1 MFQSSFSLF
10 YCYYLLI
17 CHQSALGRA
26 VFQHFRSILGLT
38 AHKNCFTL
46 RWPSIIMLNGNC
58 AVVSCRSDN
67 NRWKQREKK
76 DCSKHKGLS
85 RGSYL
90 CSRRFTLQYPSPSK
104 LLNSERREVWIQ
116 EIGGIYAKNTAWTPC
131 KIDLVCLGLG
141 QGGLRGYK
149 PPLEG
154 EQLFFQRFLP
164 FLIRGLYILVKCNQH
179 LHFTKIYSP
188 LVRRVSPQSE
198 SSRCHG
204 WVQSIFFMDT
214 QPLKTQIQL

>member
-17 CHQSALGRA
+17 CHQSALERA
-26 VFQHFRSILGLT
+26 FFQHFRSILGLT
-38 AHKNCFTL
+38 VHKNCFTL
-46 RWPSIIMLNGNC
+46 RWPSIITLNGNC

-67 NRWKQREKK
+67 NRLKQQEKK

-85 RGSYL
+85 RGSCL

-116 EIGGIYAKNTAWTPC
+116 EIGGIYAKNTAWTPG

-149 PPLEG
+149 PPIG
-154 EQLFFQRFLP
+154 R
-164 FLIRGLYILVKCNQH
+164 
-179 LHFTKIYSP
+179 
-188 LVRRVSPQSE
+188 
-198 SSRCHG
+198 
-204 WVQSIFFMDT
+204 
-214 QPLKTQIQL
+214 